1 MGTYDEWVSLSSGST
16 ELLLS
21 HCPGNTRQRHFIPRD
36 VRVTLSNRWNCSQ
49 NCMETTCIERWLLR
63 IEMDNNSIILES
75 QNMENC
81 MKRGPEESH
90 GSARKSTMEKLQL
103 LVKEMQVVNKL
114 QTLHKFIN
122 MISYK
127 VEEREFAQ
135 GMEGRIRRAEE
146 LKKMIAEKE
155 ERLRKAKDEVVPI
168 YPFQH
173 SSYSP

>member
-1 MGTYDEWVSLSSGST
+1 
-16 ELLLS
+16 
-21 HCPGNTRQRHFIPRD
+21 
-36 VRVTLSNRWNCSQ
+36 
-49 NCMETTCIERWLLR
+49 
-63 IEMDNNSIILES
+63 
-75 QNMENC
+75 
-81 MKRGPEESH
+81 MKRGPEESN
-90 GSARKSTMEKLQL
+90 GPAVKKSTMEKLQL
-103 LVKEMQVVNKL
+103 LVKEMQVANNL

-135 GMEGRIRRAEE
+135 GMEARSKRAEE

-173 SSYSP
+173 SSYSPLIEQVEKMDALLWDKEEAVQILWEMYRYQKPLK

>member
-1 MGTYDEWVSLSSGST
+1 MYFNSL
-16 ELLLS
+16 
-21 HCPGNTRQRHFIPRD
+21 
-36 VRVTLSNRWNCSQ
+36 
-49 NCMETTCIERWLLR
+49 
-63 IEMDNNSIILES
+63 IL
-75 QNMENC
+75 QAQDMENS
-81 MKRGPEESH
+81 MKRGLEESH

-103 LVKEMQVVNKL
+103 LVKEMQVANIL
-114 QTLHKFIN
+114 QTMHKFIN

-135 GMEGRIRRAEE
+135 GMEVRSRRVEE

-155 ERLRKAKDEVVPI
+155 ERLRKAKDEVAPI

>member
-1 MGTYDEWVSLSSGST
+1 
-16 ELLLS
+16 
-21 HCPGNTRQRHFIPRD
+21 
-36 VRVTLSNRWNCSQ
+36 
-49 NCMETTCIERWLLR
+49 METTRFEKWLLR
-63 IEMDNNSIILES
+63 IEMDTNSIILEA
-75 QNMENC
+75 QNMENN

-103 LVKEMQVVNKL
+103 LVKEMQVANIL

-135 GMEGRIRRAEE
+135 GMEGRNRRAEE

-168 YPFQH
+168 YPLQR
-173 SSYSP
+173 SSYSPLN